1 MFGKRKTFAVNNTG
15 TKIRA
20 MLGHMDKEEFINIDL
35 INTVDLADQD
45 FMQDMVA
52 PDQVVSDE
60 ESFSAKEVLSEN
72 GKGKPSDS
80 KGQASLLFETFKNV
94 TERKL
99 DLGLNIPSRFVKEV
113 FIDRDFSSAKPKQK
127 DKLVRQEIN
136 TRLERPVSSEHYDY
150 IETAENKIIGFTY
163 EGRPP
168 FLNIYDKANELLN
181 IKPKIKLLLPDE
193 IALVNLIQYNY
204 QPEPDEI
211 IAIVHLDPEYSQL
224 IITKGGDLLHV
235 SHAINIPLRSP
246 DLLNKISGR
255 LLYEKD
261 LNNIED
267 FSRIIVTGMGKQK
280 DAEEFLTKKLS
291 FDSPVEYLTF
301 NEERFKI
308 NSEIENDIPELA
320 IPAGILVTCL
330 SEQKLHKNTID
341 LIPEYIKDRQTFF
354 KLSWYNISILA
365 LLFFTPIFLGYRYN
379 NVKTRYMAAKEKF
392 DGVAQQIDE
401 IKYIQEERNQLLQ
414 EIEKASNELEKV
426 REISKGNYQLSK
438 SLIKIKDTMEK
449 VGGFW
454 LENLNYNR
462 DKISLTGFTIYRNR
476 PPLFVAEFPA
486 AKLEKITRS
495 EIRGYPVYKFQIVIN
510 KVYENREV
518 YNPQVD

>member
-35 INTVDLADQD
+35 VNTVDLAERD
-45 FMQDMVA
+45 FMQNMGG
-52 PDQVVSDE
+52 PEEVVTDE
-60 ESFSAKEVLSEN
+60 ESFSAKEILSEN
-72 GKGKPSDS
+72 GTGKTKES
-80 KGQASLLFETFKNV
+80 KGGASLLFETFKNV
-94 TERKL
+94 SERKL

-113 FIDRDFSSAKPKQK
+113 FIDRDFTSAKPKQK

-235 SHAINIPLRSP
+235 SHAINIPLKSP

-280 DAEEFLTKKLS
+280 EAEEFLTKKLS
-291 FDSPVEYLTF
+291 FDSPVEYLSF

-308 NSEIENDIPELA
+308 NAEIENDIPELA

-354 KLSWYNISILA
+354 KLSWYNVSILA
-365 LLFFTPIFLGYRYN
+365 LLFFTPLFLGYRYN
-379 NVKTRYMAAKEKF
+379 NIKNQYMAAKEKY
-392 DGVAQQIDE
+392 DDVEQQIED

-414 EIEKASNELEKV
+414 EIEQTSLELEKV
-426 REISKGNYQLSK
+426 REMSKGNYQLSK
-438 SLIKIKDTMEK
+438 SLNKIKQVMDEM
-449 VGGFW
+449 GGFW
-454 LENLNYNR
+454 LENLNFDR
-462 DKISLTGFTIYRNR
+462 EKISLSGYTIYRNR
-476 PPLFVAEFPA
+476 PPRFVANFPD

-495 EIRGYPVYKFQIVIN
+495 EIRGNPVYRFQIVIN
-510 KVYENREV
+510 QVFEDQEV